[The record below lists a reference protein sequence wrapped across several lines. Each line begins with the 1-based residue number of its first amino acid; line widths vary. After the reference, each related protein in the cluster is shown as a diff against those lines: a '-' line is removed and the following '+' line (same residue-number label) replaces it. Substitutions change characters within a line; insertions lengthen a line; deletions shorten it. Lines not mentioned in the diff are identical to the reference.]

1 MTSINTNSSAM
12 AALQTLQGINN
23 NLSKTQA
30 QISSGL
36 RVGSAS
42 DNAAYW
48 SIATTMRSDN
58 DANSAISD
66 ALGLGSA
73 TADTAYQGMNSAI
86 DLVTQIQSKL
96 VAAQAEGVDKTKIN
110 GDIKQLQSQLGSI
123 VESASFSGEN
133 WLQGDTSAGDVT
145 KNVLG
150 SFVRD
155 SSGVSV
161 KTISYT
167 LDSDTLLIDTRTDG
181 GTKQGIL
188 DATTDIEDP
197 SVTLNVSEGGQ
208 QIGTTL
214 KSFTTDDIITLGA
227 GASTFDGN
235 HANDGTFDYVKVDD
249 DTWVQAVDAQPGAA
263 GTVGEGGTQEVAYTS
278 AAGTEYYIDTSVT
291 AGTGLEASVST
302 FQIGATTSDSQLNGL
317 LSMVDSAL
325 TKMTSAAASLG
336 SISSRIDLQTDFV
349 SKLSDS
355 VDSGVGKL
363 VDADMEAESSKL
375 TALQTQPQLAI
386 QSLSI
391 ANSSSQNILSL
402 FR

>member
-1 MTSINTNSSAM
+1 MTSILTNSAAM
-12 AALQTLQGINN
+12 AALQTLQGVNS
-23 NLSKTQA
+23 NLDKTQA
-30 QISSGL
+30 QVSSGL

-66 ALGLGSA
+66 ALGLGAA

-96 VAAQAEGVDKTKIN
+96 VAAQAEGVDKSKVQ
-110 GDIKQLQSQLGSI
+110 GDISQLQGQLKTI
-123 VESASFSGEN
+123 VSSASFSGEN
-133 WLQGDTSAGDVT
+133 WLEGDPSANTT

-150 SFVRD
+150 AFVRD
-155 SSGVSV
+155 SSGDVSV
-161 KTISYT
+161 QTIDYT
-167 LDSDTLLIDTRTDG
+167 LDGSSVLIDSSGSSTPG
-181 GTKQGIL
+181 GIL
-188 DATTDIEDP
+188 DQTY
-197 SVTLNVSEGGQ
+197 NVSQ
-208 QIGTTL
+208 DSLTVAVNNNGTTTNATVAAY
-214 KSFTTDDIITLGA
+214 SQDTLTS
-227 GASTFDGN
+227 ASATFDTNGT
-235 HANDGTFDYVKVDD
+235 HANVATGNSDIAAGDYVKVQGD
-249 DTWVQAVDAQPGAA
+249 WVKAKDV
-263 GTVGEGGTQEVAYTS
+263 GGTDQEVVAFDGTTSWGVDTSSS
-278 AAGTEYYIDTSVT
+278 AAPSSSV
-291 AGTGLEASVST
+291 AAPSSLLDMN
-302 FQIGATTSDSQLNGL
+302 ISDMNADDLGNMLKG
-317 LSMVDSAL
+317 VDKAL
-325 TKMTSAAASLG
+325 TAMTSAAASLG

-355 VDSGVGKL
+355 VTSGIGKL

-375 TALQTQPQLAI
+375 SALQTQQQLSI